1 MAGLAYAPA
10 AGSTRGLLAS
20 FVANVVGAAR
30 CVAWPSWHQ
39 EPDDLCGRRIP
50 DALRWLRN
58 Q

>member
-1 MAGLAYAPA
+1 MEGLAYAPA

-20 FVANVVGAAR
+20 FVADIMGPAL

-39 EPDDLCGRRIP
+39 EPDDLCDRRIP
-50 DALRWLRN
+50 DALRWLCN